1 MIEITPLYAQGQ
13 LVIELVTPEAGGAI
27 AARAAAQD
35 ARDLAAEAAA
45 DRTQTGLDAQATAAD
60 RIQTGLDRQAALGS
74 AYAAAQS
81 ASDAASVSRLTIGAV
96 ITAPEGSPAEATI
109 NDEAGSQVLSLILP
123 RGSQGIQGDTGPQ
136 GIQGLQGDAGP
147 QGIQGIQGETGL
159 TGATGPQGIQ
169 GIQGATGATGAAGPG
184 VAAGGTTGQVL
195 AKVSAADYD
204 TEWVDQTGGG
214 TGATNLGYTAD
225 PTGGIV
231 TSNTGTDASVPLAD
245 GTNAG
250 LMAPAQHTK
259 LAGIAPGAEVNVNA
273 DWNAI
278 SGDAQVLNKPTL
290 GTAAAAATTDFATA
304 AQGTKAD
311 TALQPEAIGV
321 TVQAYSAN
329 TVLDASY
336 VHTDNNYTT
345 TEKSKLEGIASGA
358 EVNVNADWNAV
369 SGDAAILNKPTL
381 GTAAALNVPATGNA
395 VAGEVVKG
403 SDSRLSDART
413 PTAHTHTASEIS
425 NSTATGRAVLTAA
438 DAAAARTAIGAG
450 TSSFSGAYADLSGKP
465 TLGTAAAAATTDF
478 ATATQGTKADTAL
491 QPAAIGV
498 SVQAYD
504 ADLTSWAAI
513 APSTKQDT
521 LVSGTNIKTVNGSTL
536 LGTGDLT
543 IAGGGDVTLTGTQ
556 TLTNK
561 TLTSPTVTGAVLND
575 GYTEEVF
582 AVTGTTPALSPANGS
597 IQTWTLTA
605 ISTPTAGTWAAGQSI
620 TLMVNDTASLFTVV
634 WTSVPVVWVGGS
646 APTLAPAGGNTV
658 ITLWKVGTTIY
669 GALVGQ
675 VA

>member
-273 DWNAI
+273 DWNAV
-278 SGDAQVLNKPTL
+278 GD
-290 GTAAAAATTDFATA
+290 
-304 AQGTKAD
+304 
-311 TALQPEAIGV
+311 
-321 TVQAYSAN
+321 
-329 TVLDASY
+329 DA
-336 VHTDNNYTT
+336 
-345 TEKSKLEGIASGA
+345 E
-358 EVNVNADWNAV
+358 
-369 SGDAAILNKPTL
+369 ILNKPIL
-381 GTAAALNVPATGNA
+381 GTAAALNVPAAGDA
-395 VAGEVVKG
+395 AIGEVVKG
-403 SDSRLSDART
+403 DDSRLSDARA
-413 PTAHTHTASEIS
+413 PTAHTHTSSEIS
-425 NSTATGRAVLTAA
+425 DSTATGRAVLTAA
-438 DAAAARTAIGAG
+438 DAAEARTAIGAG

-504 ADLTSWAAI
+504 ADLTSWAGI
-513 APSTKQDT
+513 APSAKQDT

-582 AVTGTTPALSPANGS
+582 AVTGTTPALSPTNGS
-597 IQTWTLTA
+597 IQTWTLTGN
-605 ISTPTAGTWAAGQSI
+605 STPTAGTWAAGQSI